1 AQVCPKKNV
10 SPPIGRN
17 RAIATAFLAIRAAE
31 WRNTQKLARKSLS
44 YPITH
49 DINQDGMSGF
59 VNTAVHPMPSVRVA
73 AGTATETPARWSLTR
88 HFVLIIKSATGFT
101 RQNSMSIRWTVICD
115 ARNAS
120 WKRRRMIKSA
130 GRCAGNCGIWMTGCF
145 ARDVTCTT
153 QNAAFTASPTSDK
166 DRPIRLWEQKIS
178 GAAGGSRTPDLRLRR
193 PVLYPAELLPHAM
206 KLGHF
211 TVAAAKHQT

>member
-1 AQVCPKKNV
+1 
-10 SPPIGRN
+10 
-17 RAIATAFLAIRAAE
+17 
-31 WRNTQKLARKSLS
+31 
-44 YPITH
+44 
-49 DINQDGMSGF
+49 
-59 VNTAVHPMPSVRVA
+59 
-73 AGTATETPARWSLTR
+73 GTATETPARWSLTR

-206 KLGHF
+206 KLRHF
-211 TVAAAKHQT
+211 TVAAAKHQTGPAQYLQPGTMFADVRSRYIQYSGCLKADVTFASLHF